1 MRFAMAITF
10 EQAATAARAYLEREP
25 FPHPGYRWVLPPGRP
40 VPDGWYFDFTFE
52 RTDGQPL
59 SDADAMGGAPG
70 FLVSAT
76 DGQIKTIAMG
86 GHI

>member
-1 MRFAMAITF
+1 
-10 EQAATAARAYLEREP
+10 
-25 FPHPGYRWVLPPGRP
+25 